1 MNAVATS
8 AAIAILFP
16 GVRSTDISNGA
27 KEHGVDI
34 LIKEQYDPQK
44 NYARYQK
51 SLGPVVT
58 GTGISLMFVFSD
70 GSSMLATD
78 RKDINNIMKK
88 ITEVSGCIL

>member
-1 MNAVATS
+1 MNAAQ

-16 GVRSTDISNGA
+16 GVRAADLVNGS
-27 KEHGVDI
+27 KEHNVNI

-51 SLGPVVT
+51 NLSPVVT

-70 GSSMLATD
+70 GSSMLASD
-78 RKDINNIMKK
+78 RKGINKVMKK
-88 ITEVSGCIL
+88 IVEVHGCVF

>member
-51 SLGPVVT
+51 SLGT
-58 GTGISLMFVFSD
+58 RCD
-70 GSSMLATD
+70 GYGHQPDVRFLRRQQHAGN
-78 RKDINNIMKK
+78 RQ
-88 ITEVSGCIL
+88 ERYQ